1 MPMLRPVC
9 YILPLVVVLAVG
21 CTTDPHVTEQI
32 SHAESIVV
40 DLPDSALGI
49 MRSISPNV
57 LRNKHDAAHYQ
68 LVYSEAIYYSGIDSD
83 SDSITRPMAEYY
95 MTSDNHAERARA
107 LYMHAYVLKTAGEEA
122 EAMLNLMEA
131 ESSCNHIDNPR
142 LAGIIHRTKGEIYG
156 DECLFNNALTEY
168 QAAKVNFIKAG
179 LEYHSAYADYDI
191 GRIFN
196 CLQKFDDAET
206 YQKRALKYAESID
219 SPELIAEIALALL
232 RQYLSTEEYDKL
244 VSTLRYYEQHLI
256 KYPSF
261 YHIYKGIDY
270 AHHGDI
276 NKAIA
281 NMELAH
287 QHGCDPLLLEY
298 AYYSI
303 YRNVNDYKMAL
314 QYLERIIEQQNKLVL
329 SSLNAPILN
338 LQIDIAKQDQQNL
351 KNNIK
356 RTRII
361 YTLLVVVL
369 CAIIVIC
376 IITIRYRHK
385 LQQQEI
391 DENMAMVVELQNR
404 LMSNEGLL
412 HDQQTVIGQL
422 FSSHYDTFNRLSSAY
437 YECHGMQNEKQ
448 KIHNEVVNL
457 INSIATDGK
466 AINELESFVDRYK
479 DNVMTKLNQAF
490 PDLGNHDKNLFMY
503 LVLGFSARAIS
514 IFMNEK
520 IDVVY
525 NRKSRLK
532 QKISRSDSQYKELL
546 LELID

>member
-1 MPMLRPVC
+1 MLRPMC
-9 YILPLVVVLAVG
+9 YILSLLVLFMVG
-21 CTTDPHVTEQI
+21 CTTDPHVAEQI
-32 SHAESIVV
+32 RHAESIVV

-107 LYMHAYVLKTAGEEA
+107 LYMHAYVLKTGGKEA
-122 EAMLNLMEA
+122 EAMLSLMEA

-156 DECLFNNALTEY
+156 DECLFNNALAEY

-219 SPELIAEIALALL
+219 SPELIAEIAFALL

-256 KYPSF
+256 KYSF
-261 YHIYKGIDY
+261 LYHIYKGIYY
-270 AHHGDI
+270 AHHGDM

-391 DENMAMVVELQNR
+391 EENMALVVELQNR
-404 LMSNEGLL
+404 IVSNESILL
-412 HDQQTVIGQL
+412 DQQNIIGQL

-448 KIHNEVVNL
+448 KIHNEVVDL
-457 INSIATDGK
+457 INSIATDSK
-466 AINELESFVDRYK
+466 AIKEMESFVDRYK

-514 IFMNEK
+514 IFMKEK

>member
-1 MPMLRPVC
+1 MLRPVC
-9 YILPLVVVLAVG
+9 YILSLLLTLMVG
-21 CTTDPHVTEQI
+21 CTTDPHVAEQI

-95 MTSDNHAERARA
+95 MASDNHAERARA
-107 LYMHAYVLKTAGEEA
+107 LYMHAYVLKTGGKEA

-156 DECLFNNALTEY
+156 DECLFSNALAEY

-276 NKAIA
+276 NKAID

-361 YTLLVVVL
+361 YTLL
-369 CAIIVIC
+369 
-376 IITIRYRHK
+376 ITIIIFIAIGMTLLFRHK
-385 LQQQEI
+385 QLLQQHNIEQYI
-391 DENMAMVVELQNR
+391 STIQQLQINLSNTSPQMATSVTALYR
-404 LMSNEGLL
+404 SR
-412 HDQQTVIGQL
+412 
-422 FSSHYDTFNRLSSAY
+422 F
-437 YECHGMQNEKQ
+437 
-448 KIHNEVVNL
+448 
-457 INSIATDGK
+457 
-466 AINELESFVDRYK
+466 NELNNLCDIYYDSSGSTRQTKIVFEQLRNIIDSIKSDDKRFSQLEDIVNEYCD
-479 DNVMTKLNQAF
+479 DAATKLHEQCPKLSQRQKRIAI
-490 PDLGNHDKNLFMY
+490 Y
-503 LVLGFSARAIS
+503 SYAGFSLRAIA
-514 IFMNEK
+514 IFMDSNPTQISKDKYK
-520 IDVVY
+520 IKSIIQNSECADVETLTKY
-525 NRKSRLK
+525 L
-532 QKISRSDSQYKELL
+532 
-546 LELID
+546 

>member
-1 MPMLRPVC
+1 MLRPVC
-9 YILPLVVVLAVG
+9 YILSLLVLFMVG
-21 CTTDPHVTEQI
+21 CTTDPHVAEQI
-32 SHAESIVV
+32 SRAESIVV

-107 LYMHAYVLKTAGEEA
+107 LYMHAYVLKTGGKEA

-156 DECLFNNALTEY
+156 DECLFNNALAEY

-219 SPELIAEIALALL
+219 SPELIAEIAFALL

-256 KYPSF
+256 KYSF
-261 YHIYKGIDY
+261 LYHIYKGIDY
-270 AHHGDI
+270 AHHGDM

-314 QYLERIIEQQNKLVL
+314 QYHERIIEQQNKLVL

-391 DENMAMVVELQNR
+391 EENMAMVVELQNR
-404 LMSNEGLL
+404 IVSNESILL
-412 HDQQTVIGQL
+412 DQQNIIGQL

-448 KIHNEVVNL
+448 KIHNEVVGL

-466 AINELESFVDRYK
+466 AIKEMESFVDRYK
-479 DNVMTKLNQAF
+479 DNVMTKFGEAF
-490 PDLGNHDKNLFMY
+490 PNLDNSDKRLFMY
-503 LVLGFSARAIS
+503 LVLGFSSRAIS

-520 IDVVY
+520 IEVVY

>member
-1 MPMLRPVC
+1 MC
-9 YILPLVVVLAVG
+9 YILSLLVLFMVG
-21 CTTDPHVTEQI
+21 CTTDPHVAEQI
-32 SHAESIVV
+32 RHAESIVV

-107 LYMHAYVLKTAGEEA
+107 LYMHAYVLKTGGKEA
-122 EAMLNLMEA
+122 EAMLSLMEA

-156 DECLFNNALTEY
+156 DECLFNNALAEY

-219 SPELIAEIALALL
+219 SPELIAEIAFALL

-256 KYPSF
+256 KYSF
-261 YHIYKGIDY
+261 LYHIYKGIYY
-270 AHHGDI
+270 AHHGDM

-391 DENMAMVVELQNR
+391 EENMALVVELQNR
-404 LMSNEGLL
+404 IVSNESILL
-412 HDQQTVIGQL
+412 DQQNIIGQL

-448 KIHNEVVNL
+448 KIHNEVVDL
-457 INSIATDGK
+457 INSIATDSK
-466 AINELESFVDRYK
+466 AIKEMESFVDRYK

-514 IFMNEK
+514 IFMKEK